1 MKLLRLVA
9 NYLFDFARAN
19 LVIARQV
26 LSPRLRIRPETIEIE
41 TRASEPVEILALSN
55 LVSFTPGTLAL
66 DIEPGER
73 IIVHVLDDAPAAAE
87 AIRHRLEAPLLEVT
101 RRR

>member
-9 NYLFDFARAN
+9 NYLFDFAKAN

-26 LSPRLRIRPETIEIE
+26 LSPRLRIRPEIIEIE
-41 TRASEPVEILALSN
+41 TQASEPVEILALSN

-66 DIEPGER
+66 EIEPGKR
-73 IIVHVLDDAPAAAE
+73 IVVHVLDDAPAATE
-87 AIRHRLEAPLLEVT
+87 AIRNRLEAPLLELT